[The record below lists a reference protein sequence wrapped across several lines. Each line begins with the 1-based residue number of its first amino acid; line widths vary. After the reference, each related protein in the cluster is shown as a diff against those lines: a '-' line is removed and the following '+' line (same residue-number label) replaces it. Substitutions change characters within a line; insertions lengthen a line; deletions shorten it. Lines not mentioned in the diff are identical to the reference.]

1 MRSGSATELS
11 AYTYQRAIKLTPF
24 GSSDLSWEWV
34 RGQLR

>member
-24 GSSDLSWEWV
+24 EHAPKTEISSS
-34 RGQLR
+34 